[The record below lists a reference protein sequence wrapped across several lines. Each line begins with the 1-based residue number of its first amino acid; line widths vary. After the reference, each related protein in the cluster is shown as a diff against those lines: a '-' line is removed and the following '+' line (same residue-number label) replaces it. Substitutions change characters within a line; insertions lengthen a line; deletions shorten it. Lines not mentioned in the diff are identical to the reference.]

1 MQHSYDKNSPENGH
15 RGNLFQNNK
24 AIYDKFTANTILNG
38 AKLNALPNLGIKPR
52 FALQDSLPAEP
63 PGKPL

>member
-24 AIYDKFTANTILNG
+24 AKYDKFTANTILNG
-38 AKLNALPNLGIKPR
+38 AKLNALPLRSGTRKHIHSRYYFRAHFWKC
-52 FALQDSLPAEP
+52 
-63 PGKPL
+63 